1 MYLYFIYLLFTMK
14 LTSEQQKII
23 DLINQLPD
31 NLKENTVNIISQMH
45 ASTETTKKDLTDAM
59 IPPAINEK
67 GKEMLEKYNATK
79 KIVDEFHQFCLKLSE
94 KEKPN
99 LFDRFGL
106 SVKAISQLALP
117 LLQVWGKENWLE
129 NESEHVVENLK
140 TDLVYLYAMRYFLL
154 DYIEGYSLNDFK
166 KNLDV
171 TIPKKIEE
179 YNDKI
184 SHDSIAELNTTI
196 DKDLR
201 NKLINL
207 FEKLKNLEKHEEFT
221 NKMWDNFVE
230 DFVKKADKITWP
242 SGSSNYRWEWK
253 ELKTTKKYET
263 WFFEHLFNIAYHA
276 ADYIDNVKNNKDTMF
291 NFNYNFLNNNFDLDK
306 TSHYEF
312 QHNHIEKST
321 LYSNLVYE
329 RAEELGIEKLKILV
343 GKYLIKP

>member
-1 MYLYFIYLLFTMK
+1 MSKNLLFFCFSAILMYLYFIYLLFTMK

-31 NLKENTVNIISQMH
+31 NLKENTVNVISQMH

-242 SGSSNYRWEWK
+242 SGSSNYRWE
-253 ELKTTKKYET
+253 
-263 WFFEHLFNIAYHA
+263 
-276 ADYIDNVKNNKDTMF
+276 
-291 NFNYNFLNNNFDLDK
+291 
-306 TSHYEF
+306 
-312 QHNHIEKST
+312 
-321 LYSNLVYE
+321 
-329 RAEELGIEKLKILV
+329 
-343 GKYLIKP
+343 